1 MPARGEM
8 HPKWAT
14 RASFTMVSTARKWL
28 WGLPFGLVALL
39 GLSAL
44 DPVKPAL
51 AIDVASPKQAPVQVV
66 WFPDPPYT
74 LDEHGVPTGFE
85 IDLWR
90 IIAET
95 QQIPYQIR
103 QVNRFK
109 DLLDAV
115 TSGEAD
121 IAIGGIMINENRS
134 KKFVFTPPTATSSMR
149 IYERKVEEA
158 TAIKVLKA
166 ISSREVVLIFLG
178 LIVIAG
184 FFALPVWLLERDR
197 SGISSKSKREELIYF
212 VQKTLLLSS
221 DHTKRSITR
230 LLSIASLFARVLLTA
245 YFTTYILKIVTAQ
258 DAKTANEA
266 SSTTS
271 ISQFKNKMFASMPS
285 TIQASMLTSAGIRQT
300 TCWQRDQC
308 VLMLQAGQVDAI
320 LDDVQSMKMRLAAAA
335 PEPKITPTSGP
346 LMTMFMAYGLSK
358 KFSQDPRATTINDA
372 ISRSYYNGT
381 HAALSRTWLS
391 P

>member
-1 MPARGEM
+1 
-8 HPKWAT
+8 
-14 RASFTMVSTARKWL
+14 MVATARTWL
-28 WGLPFGLVALL
+28 WGLPVGLVALL

-44 DPVKPAL
+44 SKAEPAL
-51 AIDVASPKQAPVQVV
+51 AIEVASPDQPPVQVV

-74 LDEHGVPTGFE
+74 LDENGVPTGFE

-115 TSGEAD
+115 TNGEAD

-134 KKFVFTPPTATSSMR
+134 KKFNFTAPTATSSMR
-149 IYERKVEEA
+149 IYERKSEES
-158 TAIKVLKA
+158 TAIKILKA
-166 ISSREVVLIFLG
+166 ISSREVILIFLG
-178 LIVIAG
+178 IVVIAG
-184 FFALPVWLLERDR
+184 FFALPVWLLERRR
-197 SGISSKSKREELIYF
+197 SDLPSKSKREELIYF
-212 VQKTLLLSS
+212 LQKTLLLSS
-221 DHTKRSITR
+221 DHTKRSSTR

-245 YFTTYILKIVTAQ
+245 YFTTYILQITKAQ
-258 DAKTANEA
+258 DAKTAHET
-266 SSTTS
+266 SSTMS
-271 ISQFKNKMFASMPS
+271 INQFANKTFASMPS
-285 TIQASMLTSAGIRQT
+285 TIQASMLTSAGIKQT
-300 TCWQRDQC
+300 TCLQRDQC
-308 VLMLQAGQVDAI
+308 ILMLQAGQVDAI
-320 LDDVQSMKMRLAAAA
+320 LDDVQSMKIRLASAS
-335 PEPKITPTSGP
+335 PEPRITAASGP

-358 KFSQDPRATTINDA
+358 KFSRDPRATMINDA

-381 HAALSRTWLS
+381 HATLSRTWLS